1 MVIQYLTKH
10 LLPYA
15 ENVKIDGKTPD
26 LADLARVQ
34 EVVIDGP
41 SLVYH
46 VHHRLLSWIDPSCD
60 ILDVQPSCD
69 EISRGVCSY
78 LLQLSKLGVEM

>member
-1 MVIQYLTKH
+1 MGIQYLTKH

-15 ENVKIDGKTPD
+15 ENVQLDGQPD
-26 LADLARVQ
+26 SDLARVRG
-34 EVVIDGP
+34 VVIDGP

-78 LLQLSKLGVEM
+78 LLQLRKLGVEM